1 MRKKTMQFGLVGAAV
16 LVAAAA
22 VASPFVM
29 PVAVLPAPE
38 VVEIV
43 VSAEDY
49 ERCVATLEQVFLG
62 PVIGGEVQT
71 VALEPDDAVPTVACV
86 IES

>member
-1 MRKKTMQFGLVGAAV
+1 MRKKTMQLGVVGAVV
-16 LVAAAA
+16 LAAAA

-29 PVAVLPAPE
+29 PVAVPPAPE

-43 VSAEDY
+43 VPAGDY
-49 ERCVATLEQVFLG
+49 ARCVATLEQVFLG

-71 VALEPDDAVPTVACV
+71 VALEPDGTVPTVACV